1 MTATTVI
8 ADSPAEVSTRKTPS
22 ETRSQEN
29 TEANEKK
36 PKKTVVHIRAR
47 LRPHRSARDAATIDP
62 MNMPTN
68 DSEVT

>member
-22 ETRSQEN
+22 ETMSQEKA
-29 TEANEKK
+29 EAREKT
-36 PKKTVVHIRAR
+36 PKHSVVWSSAF
-47 LRPHRSARDAATIDP
+47 LRPQRSARVLATTEP

>member
-22 ETRSQEN
+22 EKTSHEK
-29 TEANEKK
+29 TETNEKK
-36 PKKTVVHIRAR
+36 PKNRVVRSR
-47 LRPHRSARDAATIDP
+47 VFLRPHRSATAPAAMEP
-62 MNMPTN
+62 RNMPTN

>member
-22 ETRSQEN
+22 ETMSQEN
-29 TEANEKK
+29 TVAKEKNANHR
-36 PKKTVVHIRAR
+36 VVTISAF
-47 LRPHRSARDAATIDP
+47 LRPQRSAMQPAIIEP
-62 MNMPTN
+62 KNMPTN

>member
-8 ADSPAEVSTRKTPS
+8 ADRPAEVRIRKTPS

-29 TEANEKK
+29 TEAKENR
-36 PKKTVVHIRAR
+36 PKNTVVHTRVR
-47 LRPHRSARDAATIDP
+47 LRPHRSARPPATTEP
-62 MNMPTN
+62 MNMPTK